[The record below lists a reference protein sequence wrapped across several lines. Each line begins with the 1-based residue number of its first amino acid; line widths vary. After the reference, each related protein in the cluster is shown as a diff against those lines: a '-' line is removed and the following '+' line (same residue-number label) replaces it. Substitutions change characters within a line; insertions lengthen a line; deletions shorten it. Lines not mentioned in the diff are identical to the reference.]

1 MLKGQ
6 KLTCREDN
14 IQPLFMTMQK
24 FNNLIQKLTLKQ
36 KFYKLKRKKNKQKKK
51 IIMLYWV
58 FRRMPL
64 MNKLKRLTK
73 KWL

>member
-1 MLKGQ
+1 MSKGQ
-6 KLTCREDN
+6 KLICKEDN
-14 IQPLFMTMQK
+14 IQPLFMIMQK

-36 KFYKLKRKKNKQKKK
+36 KSHKLKRKKNKQRKK

-58 FRRMPL
+58 FQRMPL